1 MKFLLFIIL
10 PLFLFSCNP
19 DGDKQDVDSPEIPEN
34 NFTKQE
40 LFDSLILEKDCLEAS
55 LSKLQ
60 KGFDFK
66 QQDLKGRSYYHKN
79 WEGYYYISD
88 EALLAGVDSVGKFFL
103 IANVWSYA
111 HLNTNLDEI
120 QIIIDSSV
128 YSAKKDVEPLYVNN
142 TDVLCA
148 CGFHQACFS
157 NKDALK
163 IAEAIAENPEKKI
176 VWTGIKTLTK
186 RDIVGIKESFEL
198 SVICLRL
205 QTIGERLQE
214 LNK

>member
-19 DGDKQDVDSPEIPEN
+19 DGGKQNVDSPEIPEN

-40 LFDSLILEKDCLEAS
+40 LIDSLVFEKDNLEAS
-55 LSKLQ
+55 LSELQ

-79 WEGYYYISD
+79 WEGHYYLSD
-88 EALLAGVDSVGKFFL
+88 EALLAGVDSTGKFFL

-128 YSAKKDVEPLYVNN
+128 YSAKKDVEPPYVNN

-205 QTIGERLQE
+205 QTIDERLQE

>member
-19 DGDKQDVDSPEIPEN
+19 DGGKQNVDSLEIPEN

-40 LFDSLILEKDCLEAS
+40 LFDSLILEKDSLEAS

-60 KGFDFK
+60 KQFYFK
-66 QQDLKGRSYYHKN
+66 QQDLKGKSYYHKN
-79 WEGYYYISD
+79 WEGRYYISD
-88 EALLAGVDSVGKFFL
+88 EALLAGVDSLGKLFL

-128 YSAKKDVEPLYVNN
+128 YSAKKDVEPPYINN

-157 NKDALK
+157 DKAALK
-163 IAEAIAENPEKKI
+163 IAEAIAENTEKKI
-176 VWTGIKTLTK
+176 VWTGVKTLTK
-186 RDIVGIKESFEL
+186 RDIIGIKESFEL
-198 SVICLRL
+198 SVLCSQL
-205 QTIGERLQE
+205 QIIDEELQE